1 MLVLERQTLGKLH
14 VKTADSG
21 ATADASADELV
32 IEGSGNTGIS
42 ILSGTSNVGS
52 IYFGD
57 SGTNWDG
64 YIAYNQSSRSM
75 TFGVAAGGG
84 SVNIDSSGNV
94 GIGTSNPSTMLHLS
108 AGTTNGQGG
117 SDAGITMTNKYD
129 NPDNSWSIKPAIQG
143 VSNTGLEIRDV
154 TDSRSVM
161 VFDGSGNVGIRTNS
175 PDAPLD
181 VTRVGDGTIA
191 IFQNTGLHGFE
202 FSAPSS
208 TALQIAS
215 RQGSKN
221 LDLWANTLSF
231 SAGGSES
238 MRIASSGNVGIN
250 ESNPSH
256 RLHINGG
263 SNDEARVRVTN
274 TANGQAS
281 LDLDNGEGYFRTY
294 TDAGEYRIYDQTDGD
309 HRLIIDTSGNVG
321 IGTVSP
327 AAELDVDGDIRG
339 NSFNGVSTGTRN
351 LLINGDMQIAQRS
364 TNAVLGGNGYTYEA
378 LDRWGNYYQG
388 NQIQRT
394 SVDIASSGGGTPNK
408 NAMRITRASSNGH
421 LYTFQ
426 FLEGLGRLLRINTPF
441 SISFK
446 ARASKSGNAVLQ
458 MRYGNS
464 GSATTSV
471 SDDIDGNINLTTSWQ
486 TFKYDNITL
495 NRDYTNAGIWFWG
508 VDTSF
513 AAVGDW
519 VEITDFQLEL
529 GPRCTPYEQKT
540 EGMEFLACMRYYQ
553 KLDATHLS
561 GTSSNDHGTFMG
573 HIWATNIV
581 YFVHHFNVPMRT
593 GPTLKL
599 GQSQSNTGNWFSGG
613 SIVQTGSD
621 FKIQSANQYRAEMSS
636 TLAQTSVFTAG
647 NSCWMRLYN
656 TAAWVA
662 FDAEI

>member
-1 MLVLERQTLGKLH
+1 MAITKIQAGALPADVITTAAIDDASITHAKLH
-14 VKTADSG
+14 TDMDLSSKTVTLPTLS
-21 ATADASADELV
+21 TL
-32 IEGSGNTGIS
+32 NT
-42 ILSGTSNVGS
+42 T
-52 IYFGD
+52 
-57 SGTNWDG
+57 
-64 YIAYNQSSRSM
+64 
-75 TFGVAAGGG
+75 
-84 SVNIDSSGNV
+84 GNV
-94 GIGTSNPSTMLHLS
+94 GIGTDTPNSYSSQTTLTINGATYGRLDLEQSGSLKASLFATTGS
-108 AGTTNGQGG
+108 ATLNTTTNILSFDTSGG
-117 SDAGITMTNKYD
+117 EAMRI
-129 NPDNSWSIKPAIQG
+129 
-143 VSNTGLEIRDV
+143 
-154 TDSRSVM
+154 
-161 VFDGSGNVGIRTNS
+161 DGSGNVGIGLTSNFGSKFHVNS
-175 PDAPLD
+175 EMSLGPDNNNRMIIGS
-181 VTRVGDGTIA
+181 TSGGIGSIGTI
-191 IFQNTGLHGFE
+191 QGG
-202 FSAPSS
+202 
-208 TALQIAS
+208 TA
-215 RQGSKN
+215 
-221 LDLWANTLSF
+221 SF
-231 SAGGSES
+231 STMTFNG
-238 MRIASSGNVGIN
+238 GNVGIN
-250 ESNPSH
+250 ESSPSH

-263 SNDEARVRVTN
+263 SNDEARVRVSN

-486 TFKYDNITL
+486 TFKYNNITL